1 MAPAGAVHRLRKY
14 RQRAKQLA
22 AEAINLEVPAQVSR
36 IFFALSPYPNAQ
48 KTEKPNKRK
57 MLLDNTY
64 RVGQIVI

>member
-36 IFFALSPYPNAQ
+36 IFFRPFPLPQRTENR
-48 KTEKPNKRK
+48 KTE
-57 MLLDNTY
+57 
-64 RVGQIVI
+64 